1 MKNMKKF
8 FHWGDL
14 VALIASV
21 IIGVAGYFLCLPAIP
36 GWGFAMLIMVS
47 LIPFVVEWF
56 IRLGSWDGETWTAM
70 ILSALCAGMGVVSLI
85 VLIGGTPLF
94 HAEGYANSITVDEV
108 DAPIVTVIPNVE
120 NDDDVVL
127 MDTASAKMLMER
139 AFGGME
145 EYVGQYCLGDVRTIV
160 FKGKIYKIAA
170 LEYNGF
176 FKWKAND
183 SIPGYIICDPATK
196 KANFVAVEAGIKYAP
211 SAYFSQDL
219 ERHIRSEYADVK
231 FYGLG
236 AEEVGINAHFQ
247 LAEDGTPFW
256 AVPYGEYAVWGGAKT
271 VAGVVLVNACDG
283 SMAKYSLGEIPAW
296 VDNAVD
302 GDAATELYNRYGY
315 YQNGAINMADVGRTA
330 VTDDFGYIQKDG
342 VIHVYTGVTSIA
354 GDESNI
360 GFVMVNTNTGAF
372 TYYRAT
378 ESSEE
383 TAAEEYS
390 AMSAAEGT
398 VQNFGYK
405 ASFPTLVRVGDKP
418 TYAMVLKDNQGII
431 KKYAL
436 VDMANINQVSVS
448 DTLDECVAEYL
459 NKTSQAPKP
468 EANEVATKTVVT
480 VAAIQFAVI
489 DGNSVAYI
497 TTTDGLLLKQSI
509 KDNELL
515 LVLQVGD
522 VAEVSYIAST
532 TGFSSMVS
540 CTKKSGS

>member
-1 MKNMKKF
+1 MERIKNAF
-8 FHWGDL
+8 SWGDL
-14 VALIASV
+14 VALIASL
-21 IIGVAGYFLCLPAIP
+21 IIGFTGYFLCLPAIP
-36 GWGFAMLIMVS
+36 GWGFAILIMVS
-47 LIPFVVEWF
+47 LIPFAIE
-56 IRLGSWDGETWTAM
+56 AM
-70 ILSALCAGMGVVSLI
+70 VYSGGQTVPSASLSLLLLAGMLVSLI
-85 VLIGGTPLF
+85 VFIGGTPLF
-94 HAEGYANSITVDEV
+94 HAEAYANSITVNEE
-108 DAPIVTVIPNVE
+108 DAPIVTVIPTIE

-127 MDTASAKMLMER
+127 MDSDSAKMLMER

-145 EYVGQYCLGDVRTIV
+145 KYVGQYCLGDVRTIV

-176 FKWKAND
+176 FKWAENA

-211 SAYFSQDL
+211 SAYFGEDL
-219 ERHIRSEYADVK
+219 ERHIRSEYPEVK
-231 FYGLG
+231 FYGINNT
-236 AEEVGINAHFQ
+236 EEFGINAHFQ
-247 LAEDGTPFW
+247 LSEEGTPFW

-271 VAGVVLVNACDG
+271 VAGVILVNACDG

-302 GDAATELYNRYGY
+302 GDAATALYNRYGY
-315 YQNGAINMADVGRTA
+315 YKNGAINMADVGRTA
-330 VTDDFGYIQKDG
+330 VTDDFGYIKKDG

-378 ESSEE
+378 ASSEE

-390 AMSAAEGT
+390 AMSAAEGV

-405 ASFPTLVRVGDKP
+405 SSFPTLVRVGDKP

-436 VDMANINQVSVS
+436 VDMADINQVSVS

-468 EANEVATKTVVT
+468 EANEVATKTVT

-540 CTKKSGS
+540 CTKKSGSQ

>member
-1 MKNMKKF
+1 MKKKF
-8 FHWGDL
+8 FSWGDL
-14 VALIASV
+14 VALIASIV
-21 IIGVAGYFLCLPAIP
+21 IGAAGYFLCLPAIP
-36 GWGFAMLIMVS
+36 GWGFAILIMVS
-47 LIPFVVEWF
+47 LIPFAIE
-56 IRLGSWDGETWTAM
+56 AM
-70 ILSALCAGMGVVSLI
+70 VYSGGQTIPSASLSILLLASILVSLI

-94 HAEGYANSITVDEV
+94 HAEAYAESITVDEV
-108 DAPIVTVIPNVE
+108 DAPIVTVIPSVE

-127 MDTASAKMLMER
+127 MDTASAEMLMER

-160 FKGKIYKIAA
+160 FQGKIYKIAA

-176 FKWKAND
+176 FKWQANTA
-183 SIPGYIICDPATK
+183 IPGYIICDPATK

-211 SAYFSQDL
+211 SAYFGEDL
-219 ERHIRSEYADVK
+219 ERHIRSEYPEVK
-231 FYGLG
+231 FYGINNT
-236 AEEVGINAHFQ
+236 EEFGINAHFQ
-247 LAEDGTPFW
+247 LSEEGTPFW

-283 SMAKYSLGEIPAW
+283 SMNKYSLGEIPEW

-302 GDAATELYNRYGY
+302 GDAATALYNRYGY
-315 YQNGAINMADVGRTA
+315 YRNGAINMADVGRTA

-436 VDMANINQVSVS
+436 VDMADINQVSVS

-522 VAEVSYIAST
+522 VVEVSYIAST